1 MLSSGQIINSWVAE
15 HFEVNFID
23 VEEFLDTFRINLF
36 EVLEADGLLRVL
48 ALLVSPGEAADVHI
62 KIRGLDNVLHILL
75 DGLEC
80 TDHIEPK

>member
-1 MLSSGQIINSWVAE
+1 MLSSGQIINSWVTE

-36 EVLEADGLLRVL
+36 EILEADGLLRVL
-48 ALLVSPGEAADVHI
+48 ALLVGPGEAADVHI
-62 KIRGLDNVLHILL
+62 KIRGLDDVLNILL

-80 TDHIEPK
+80 TDHIKPK